1 MAKSST
7 KVTEGKVSD
16 LVFDDKN
23 FNKGTEYGK
32 ALIDKSVE
40 RFGAGRSVVVDKN
53 MRLMAGNKF
62 TEAFGEHGGEDIV
75 IVETTGDKLVV
86 VKRTDMDLDTK
97 EGRDYAMADNATAK
111 ADLAWDNDVI
121 GEVQQELGIEPE
133 EWGVYVGTG
142 EDVDIDGLFKEAG
155 AAKDKDLTITIT
167 LPKQYEDNLED
178 IKASLAVTLED
189 FPGCKVK

>member
-97 EGRDYAMADNATAK
+97 EGRDYALADNATAK

-133 EWGVYVGTG
+133 DWGVQIGDDEQEQKEKGQKDLSDKIQT
-142 EDVDIDGLFKEAG
+142 EFKIEVDCVNEAG
-155 AAKDKDLTITIT
+155 LEELYNELTERGYACRILT
-167 LPKQYEDNLED
+167 L
-178 IKASLAVTLED
+178 
-189 FPGCKVK
+189 